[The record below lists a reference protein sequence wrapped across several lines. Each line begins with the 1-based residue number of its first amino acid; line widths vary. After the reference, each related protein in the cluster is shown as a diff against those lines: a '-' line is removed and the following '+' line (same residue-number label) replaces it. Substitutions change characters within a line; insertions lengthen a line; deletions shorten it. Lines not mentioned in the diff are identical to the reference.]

1 MSLNDEF
8 SALPLKHRT
17 IILLAGMALALLF
30 GALAGFHR
38 ESGPEIG
45 LAGGCGLGAVYAIVM
60 RVVVYIFVRKTVR
73 GIKREEAEEAEAR
86 RLATVRSTSA
96 TRERAGRGAHLSS
109 APARRGRRPF
119 GRRRPDRP

>member
-30 GALAGFHR
+30 GALAGLHR
-38 ESGPEIG
+38 KSGPEIG
-45 LAGGCGLGAVYAIVM
+45 LAGGCGLVVVYAIAM
-60 RVVVYIFVRKTVR
+60 RVVVYIFVRRTVR
-73 GIKREEAEEAEAR
+73 GIKKREEAEAR

-96 TRERAGRGAHLSS
+96 TRERTGRGAHLSS